1 MTGPSPE
8 PYPGNAYDKYG
19 SANPVVRAMMRGFF
33 GAFDEILVHAAPD
46 SVLDVGCGEG
56 VVTTRI
62 RDRIGPGR
70 RVVGLDRDVP
80 ELRAAWPLS
89 PDIEFTTGD
98 ARALTYAD
106 DEFDMVSLVEML
118 QLVDDAP
125 RALAEAAR
133 VARRWVL
140 VTTPREPLWRVL
152 NVARGAYVRELGNT
166 PGHVHHFS
174 RRDIVRLAGDIGRV
188 ELVRSRVPWIL
199 TLVRVG

>member
-1 MTGPSPE
+1 VTGAHPD

-33 GAFDEILVHAAPD
+33 GAFDELVDHAAPAEL
-46 SVLDVGCGEG
+46 LDVGCGEG
-56 VVTTRI
+56 VVTVRTAERLA
-62 RDRIGPGR
+62 PGT
-70 RVVGLDRDVP
+70 RVVGMDRDVP
-80 ELRAAWPLS
+80 ELRAVWPQR
-89 PDIEFTTGD
+89 PDVTFTTGD
-98 ARALTYAD
+98 ARALDFAD

-118 QLVDDAP
+118 QLVDDAQ

-152 NVARGAYVRELGNT
+152 NVARGAYVRHGGNT
-166 PGHVHHFS
+166 PGHLHHWS
-174 RRDIVRLAGDIGRV
+174 RRGIVSLLGGIGRV
-188 ELVRSRVPWIL
+188 ELVRSPAPWVL